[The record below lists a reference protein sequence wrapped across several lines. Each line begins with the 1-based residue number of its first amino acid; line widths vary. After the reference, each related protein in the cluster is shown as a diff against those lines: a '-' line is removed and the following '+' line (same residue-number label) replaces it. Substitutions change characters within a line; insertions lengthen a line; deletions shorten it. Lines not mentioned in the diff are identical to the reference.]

1 MGPVTQFKDETR
13 LTKGDLMYAPKEV
26 PLLEIQFGLELPQFA
41 FIDRQLMH
49 RNGGGSSFGFHA
61 RRQLA
66 RPNDR
71 TQKEIQ

>member
-1 MGPVTQFKDETR
+1 MH
-13 LTKGDLMYAPKEV
+13 APKEV
-26 PLLEIQFGLELPQFA
+26 RLSEIQFGLELPQFA

-66 RPNDR
+66 RPGNR
-71 TQKEIQ
+71 VEKEIR